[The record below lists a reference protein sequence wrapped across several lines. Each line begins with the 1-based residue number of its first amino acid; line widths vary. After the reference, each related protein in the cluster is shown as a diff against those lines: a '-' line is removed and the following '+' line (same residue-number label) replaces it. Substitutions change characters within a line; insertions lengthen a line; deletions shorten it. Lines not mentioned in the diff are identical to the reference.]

1 MKIVA
6 RALVVS
12 LFLFLCAPG
21 VLARQQWVPFEQEGK
36 WGYQDAQGK
45 VAIAPTFIAAHD
57 FSPEG
62 IAAVLDD
69 AGWGY
74 INRRGT
80 IIIRP
85 FVFDNGPDPFQEGL
99 ARFTQEG
106 KFGFFDRRGKV
117 VIKPKFDFAAPF
129 QEGLSAFCQR
139 CTKNMAGE
147 LSFWEGGKWGYIN
160 RKGNIA
166 IAAHFDSVKNFDK
179 GRAQVTREGKL
190 IYIDKKGMPITGS
203 HEKASIGTTRMEKEV
218 VPSMRYP
225 FTQVLDSEWKKTNPV
240 SQPPHSTKAIP
251 AFVSWDYYVSP
262 PVPAQWPPG
271 ADQRLYYYIY
281 AMGVNPQSLADGTYI
296 SAPWGRIEMQSKGN
310 TPPKFFRLPHELREI
325 GIQGVRPL
333 SREES
338 MVYEKKDAA
347 ETYLRSLASLPDDT
361 HKDVGVLREYYC
373 TWYRHNGAIAEEIRA
388 QHLPFFT
395 WLGCK

>member
-1 MKIVA
+1 MKIVV
-6 RALVVS
+6 RTLVVS

-45 VAIAPTFIAAHD
+45 VAIKPTFIAAHN
-57 FSPEG
+57 FAPEG
-62 IAAVLDD
+62 IAAVIDN

-106 KFGFFDRRGKV
+106 KFGFFDRKGKI

-129 QEGLSAFCQR
+129 QEGLAAFCTG
-139 CTKNMAGE
+139 CSKKMIGE
-147 LSFWEGGKWGYIN
+147 HHFWEGGKWGFIN

-166 IAAHFDSVKNFDK
+166 IAAQFDSVKNFNK

-190 IYIDKKGMPITGS
+190 IYIDKKGIPITGS
-203 HEKASIGTTRMEKEV
+203 KEKEEASIGTTSMEKEV
-218 VPSMRYP
+218 VPSMKDP
-225 FTQVLDSEWKKTNPV
+225 FTQVLDSEWKKTISAMHESSP
-240 SQPPHSTKAIP
+240 TP

-262 PVPAQWPPG
+262 PFPALWPPG
-271 ADQRLYYYIY
+271 ADQRLYHYIY
-281 AMGVNPQSLADGTYI
+281 AMGLNPQSLADGTYI
-296 SAPWGRIEMQSKGN
+296 SAPWGRLEIQRKGN
-310 TPPKFFRLPHELREI
+310 TPPIFFRLEHELRKI
-325 GIQGVRPL
+325 GIQGVHPL

-338 MVYEKKDAA
+338 MIYKKKDVA
-347 ETYLRSLASLPDDT
+347 ETYLRALASLPDDT

-373 TWYRHNGAIAEEIRA
+373 TWCRHNGAIAEEVRA
-388 QHLPFFT
+388 RHIPFFT

>member
-62 IAAVLDD
+62 IAAVIDD

-139 CTKNMAGE
+139 CTKNMSRRTQFLGR
-147 LSFWEGGKWGYIN
+147 GKMG
-160 RKGNIA
+160 
-166 IAAHFDSVKNFDK
+166 
-179 GRAQVTREGKL
+179 
-190 IYIDKKGMPITGS
+190 IY
-203 HEKASIGTTRMEKEV
+203 
-218 VPSMRYP
+218 
-225 FTQVLDSEWKKTNPV
+225 
-240 SQPPHSTKAIP
+240 
-251 AFVSWDYYVSP
+251 
-262 PVPAQWPPG
+262 
-271 ADQRLYYYIY
+271 
-281 AMGVNPQSLADGTYI
+281 
-296 SAPWGRIEMQSKGN
+296 QSKRKHCHCG
-310 TPPKFFRLPHELREI
+310 TIRLCQELR
-325 GIQGVRPL
+325 QGASPGHTR
-333 SREES
+333 RKIDIHRQER
-338 MVYEKKDAA
+338 DAPHRLI
-347 ETYLRSLASLPDDT
+347 E
-361 HKDVGVLREYYC
+361 
-373 TWYRHNGAIAEEIRA
+373 
-388 QHLPFFT
+388 
-395 WLGCK
+395 CK